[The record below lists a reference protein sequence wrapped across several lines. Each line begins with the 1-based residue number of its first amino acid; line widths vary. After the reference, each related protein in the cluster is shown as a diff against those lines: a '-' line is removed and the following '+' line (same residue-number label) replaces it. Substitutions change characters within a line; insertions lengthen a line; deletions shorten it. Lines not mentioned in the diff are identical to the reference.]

1 MANIGRIPRKVTQ
14 LDIQTGEVIAVYSSM
29 AEATDATGLESE
41 TMIRKALMRTNGV
54 LKKYGLRFRYYEEG
68 DGKVARDRKI
78 RQLDIDTNEEIE
90 VYKSITEAAYDNFID
105 FNQLQKAL
113 KRSNGEIKNR
123 GLKFE
128 YA

>member
-1 MANIGRIPRKVTQ
+1 MANVGRIPRKVTQ

-41 TMIRKALMRTNGV
+41 TMIRKALIRTDGV
-54 LKKYGLRFRYYEEG
+54 LKKYGLRFRYFEEG
-68 DGKVARDRKI
+68 DEKVSRSRKI

-105 FNQLQKAL
+105 FNQLYKAL
-113 KRSNGEIKNR
+113 KHSNGEIKSKE
-123 GLKFE
+123 LKFE